1 MKRAVVAPLLSLFMP
16 GMGQLINR
24 QPVKGG
30 LMVALVSL
38 LFIAT
43 LGLAF
48 YKVSHAIAA
57 LDPIPEG
64 VDKWAALNVQLVA
77 QGIVWLLIMLA
88 LYVVVLIWAVFDAWR
103 GGKALDAAEV
113 AGRPS

>member
-1 MKRAVVAPLLSLFMP
+1 VKRALVAPLASLFMP

-30 LMVALVSL
+30 LMVAAVSV

-48 YKVSHAIAA
+48 YKVSQAIVAVG
-57 LDPIPEG
+57 DIPAH

-77 QGIVWLLIMLA
+77 QGIVWLLIMLG
-88 LYVVVLIWAVFDAWR
+88 LYVVVLIWAVADAFKTGR
-103 GGKALDAAEV
+103 ALDAAENKGE
-113 AGRPS
+113 AS